1 MYLLL
6 TTNSAVAI
14 TLSSK
19 ANMLERVTIHCD
31 SSALGPTMSVDE
43 GEALKAPRKIAYVR
57 RECTNTAP
65 AGSWNQEAETLG

>member
-1 MYLLL
+1 
-6 TTNSAVAI
+6 
-14 TLSSK
+14 
-19 ANMLERVTIHCD
+19 MLERVTIHCD

-43 GEALKAPRKIAYVR
+43 GEALKAPRKTAYVR